1 MSNNNNTNKKSNTG
15 SRNSG
20 THKKVKKR
28 SAAAQ
33 ARRTAK
39 WAAQKEGKKMSA
51 LAKGSEKKAEEEK
64 KKERILSLFP
74 NVMGLVGAQG
84 FMPNVRKVKTV
95 SKTMKNALNTVPLF
109 NNADRATIYPNG
121 TTILGQF
128 MEEGNW
134 GKAIETLNKGVPK
147 RVLEQ
152 PLVNEEYPLQHA
164 FKQKQNAL
172 FKRLLEKGANPNLMV
187 LDHRGSEPLL
197 IHIMNTDVPADR
209 ILFFIEELYTHKAD
223 INLRDSRGYTP
234 LDIAIMW
241 KRDNVAEFLL
251 AKGAKLETP
260 NPNGFTPV
268 LTAIQKGNLH
278 IFREMLKKG
287 IDIDKLTGPSIL
299 FPVKVAVISGSQQM
313 LELVLD
319 QNPKTINT
327 KDAEGNTPL
336 HFAVK
341 TNALAKIA
349 LLKSAG
355 ADPKIKNKHTVSALN
370 LAEGLDSLGDARAY
384 NLLKE

>member
-1 MSNNNNTNKKSNTG
+1 MSNNNNNKSNTG

-20 THKKVKKR
+20 TQKKVKKR

-51 LAKGSEKKAEEEK
+51 LAKGSEKKVEEEK

-74 NVMGLVGAQG
+74 NIMGLVGAQG
-84 FMPNVRKVKTV
+84 FMSNVRKVKTL

-128 MEEGNW
+128 MEEGKW
-134 GKAIETLNKGVPK
+134 EKAMETLQKGVPK

-187 LDHRGSEPLL
+187 LDHRNSEPLL

-209 ILFFIEELYTHKAD
+209 IMFFIEELYTHKAD

-241 KRDNVAEFLL
+241 KRDNVAEFLI

-260 NPNGFTPV
+260 NANGFTPV

-299 FPVKVAVISGSQQM
+299 FPVKMAVINGSQQM